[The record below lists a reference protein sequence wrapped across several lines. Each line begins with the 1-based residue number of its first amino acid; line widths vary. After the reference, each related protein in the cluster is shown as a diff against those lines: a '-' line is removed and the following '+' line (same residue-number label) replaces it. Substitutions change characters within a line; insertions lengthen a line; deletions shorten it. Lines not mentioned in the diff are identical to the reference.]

1 MKVNHIP
8 TVTEQYN
15 ITESLDSTTTSDD
28 IQLENNLPEDDLPD
42 VVVQVEKIAE
52 RQRKISAHIQIPHP
66 VERIWKLLTDYEGLC
81 DFIPNLAKSSLLEHP
96 DGGIRLEQIG
106 SQRLLKFN
114 FSARVVLDLEE
125 YFPKEIKFS
134 MVEGDFKAFS
144 GSWYFQPDADGEQP
158 RTHVSY
164 TIQVWPKLTMP
175 ITIIERRLSNDLRLN
190 LLAIHQRLEQL
201 TG

>member
-1 MKVNHIP
+1 M
-8 TVTEQYN
+8 TEQYN
-15 ITESLDSTTTSDD
+15 ITENLDSNIPSDD
-28 IQLENNLPEDDLPD
+28 VESENNIAGDDLPD

-52 RQRKISAHIQIPHP
+52 RQRKISAHIQLPHP
-66 VERIWKLLTDYEGLC
+66 VERVWKLLTDYEGLC

-96 DGGIRLEQIG
+96 HGGIRLEQIG

-125 YFPKEIKFS
+125 YFPTEIKFS
-134 MVEGDFKAFS
+134 MIEGDFKAFS
-144 GSWYFQPDADGEQP
+144 GSWYFQADASAGEQP
-158 RTHVSY
+158 KTHVSY

-175 ITIIERRLSNDLRLN
+175 ISIIERRLSNDLRVN
-190 LLAIHQRLEQL
+190 LLAIHQRLEEL